1 MKKLKELC
9 TLENLLCL
17 YIIICPILDIASFL
31 FRNYFN
37 TNFSPST
44 IIRPIIPAIC
54 FIILFFKENNKIKKI
69 ILIGIYFLYSLVHLY
84 FFQKL
89 HNGSSYGNIKNEL
102 QYIINYSLMIVN
114 LYLFYVLI
122 KDKAKVKKTVFISL
136 IIYIVSIYFS
146 IITNTSSHTYIEGIG
161 FKGYFESGNS
171 LCTVLILGLC
181 IILSEF
187 NFKQWGKIAL
197 IIFTGIYLIVFSGMR
212 TGLFGF
218 GIIVA
223 IWIIGKFFIAI
234 KEKVY
239 FNKKQILII
248 TFGIILFVVLTFV
261 LGARTLERR
270 KMLKENELNNFD
282 EETQSIRYV
291 TGDILNIYKKIQKN
305 EITNKYMSEA
315 EQKAIVDL
323 CEFAEKHKISNV
335 DLRKQQFIYNLFL
348 VKEQKNP
355 LFILFGNGYKN
366 QTGEL
371 VMEMEIP
378 ALICNFGLVGFV
390 LYFGPILY
398 LIISSLFRELKRI
411 KEITIDKIMYL
422 TGCGLALLLSGVS
435 GYVFFNLSSMTLAIV
450 LCVLIN
456 SKKNNELEN
465 IQQVR

>member
-9 TLENLLCL
+9 TLENILCL

-31 FRNYFN
+31 FRKYFN

-44 IIRPIIPAIC
+44 IIRPIIPVIC
-54 FIILFFKENNKIKKI
+54 FAILFFKEKNKIKKI
-69 ILIGIYFLYSLVHLY
+69 IIIGIYFLYSLVHLY

-114 LYLFYVLI
+114 LYLFYAII
-122 KDKAKVKKTVFISL
+122 KNKSKLKKAVYISL
-136 IIYIVSIYFS
+136 IIYVISIYFS
-146 IITNTSSHTYIEGIG
+146 ILTNTSSHTYLEGIG
-161 FKGYFESGNS
+161 YKGYFESGNS

-181 IILSEF
+181 IILSDF
-187 NFKQWGKIAL
+187 NFKQWGKVTL

-218 GIIVA
+218 SSIISV
-223 IWIIGKFFIAI
+223 WIIGKIFISI
-234 KEKVY
+234 RDKVS
-239 FNKKQILII
+239 FNKKQIVII
-248 TFGIILFVVLTFV
+248 MFGIVLAIILIFV
-261 LGARTLERR
+261 LGSRTLERR
-270 KMLKENELNNFD
+270 KFLKQNELNNLD
-282 EETQSIRYV
+282 EETSTQRYV

-305 EITNKYMSEA
+305 EITNEFMSEA
-315 EQKAIVDL
+315 EQKAIIDL

-355 LFILFGNGYKN
+355 LLILFGNGYKN

-378 ALICNFGLVGFV
+378 ALICNFGLIGFV
-390 LYFGPILY
+390 LYLGPILY

-411 KEITIDKIMYL
+411 KEIKIDTIMYF
-422 TGCGLALLLSGVS
+422 TGCGLALLLSGIS
-435 GYVFFNLSSMTLAIV
+435 GYVFFNLSSMTMAIV
-450 LCVLIN
+450 LCVLIQ
-456 SKKNNELEN
+456 KNVMSLR
-465 IQQVR
+465 IYDQ

>member
-9 TLENLLCL
+9 TLENLLCI

-44 IIRPIIPAIC
+44 IIRPLIPIIC
-54 FIILFFKENNKIKKI
+54 FTILFFKENNKIKKI
-69 ILIGIYFLYSLVHLY
+69 IIIGIYFLYSLIHLY

-89 HNGSSYGNIKNEL
+89 HNGSSYGSIKNEL
-102 QYIINYSLMIVN
+102 QYIINYSLMTVN
-114 LYLFYVLI
+114 LYLFYAII
-122 KDKAKVKKTVFISL
+122 KNKSKLKKAVYISL
-136 IIYIVSIYFS
+136 IIYVISIYFS
-146 IITNTSSHTYIEGIG
+146 ILTNTSSHTYLEGIG
-161 FKGYFESGNS
+161 YKGYFESGNS
-171 LCTVLILGLC
+171 LCTVLILCLC
-181 IILSEF
+181 IILSDF
-187 NFKQWGKIAL
+187 NFKKWGKISL
-197 IIFTGIYLIVFSGMR
+197 IIFTGIYLIVFSEMR

-218 GIIVA
+218 GIVVA

-234 KEKVY
+234 KEKIN

-248 TFGIILFVVLTFV
+248 TFGIILFVVLTFI

-270 KMLKENELNNFD
+270 KLLKENELNNFD

-305 EITNKYMSEA
+305 EITNEFMSEA

-335 DLRKQQFIYNLFL
+335 NLRKQQFIYNLFL

-355 LFILFGNGYKN
+355 LLILFGNGYKN

-378 ALICNFGLVGFV
+378 ALICNFGLIGFV
-390 LYFGPILY
+390 LYLGPILY
-398 LIISSLFRELKRI
+398 LIISSFIRELKKI
-411 KEITIDKIMYL
+411 KEIKIDKIMYF
-422 TGCGLALLLSGVS
+422 TGCGLAILLSGIS
-435 GYVFFNLSSMTLAIV
+435 GYVFFNLSSMTMAIV

-456 SKKNNELEN
+456 SEKCNEIDN
-465 IQQVR
+465 IRQVR